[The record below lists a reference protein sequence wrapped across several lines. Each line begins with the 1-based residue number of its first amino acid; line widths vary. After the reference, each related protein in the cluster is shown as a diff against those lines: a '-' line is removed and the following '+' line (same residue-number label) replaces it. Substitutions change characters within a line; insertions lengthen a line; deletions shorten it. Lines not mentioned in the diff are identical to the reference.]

1 LEIVRDGEVVSPGEQ
16 GEIVITDL
24 NNYVMPF
31 IRYATGDLAVRG
43 DLCACGNAFPL
54 IRKIVGRSFE
64 YLRAKNGDL
73 IPLSGF
79 TDGFGAQFL
88 NDVVQFR
95 FIDKGVGKLDVKIV
109 PARELSQETRIKMER
124 WLKHFVDEVDIE
136 VVESIPWDRRWR

>member
-1 LEIVRDGEVVSPGEQ
+1 LEIVRNGKVVSPGEQ

-31 IRYATGDLAVRG
+31 IRYATGDLAVQG
-43 DLCACGNAFPL
+43 DLCSCGKAFPI
-54 IRKIVGRSFE
+54 IRRIVGRSFE

-88 NDVVQFR
+88 KDVVQFR

-109 PARELSQETRIKMER
+109 PARELSRETHMKIEQ
-124 WLKHFVDEVDIE
+124 WLKHFVDEVNIE
-136 VVESIPWDRRWR
+136 IVESIPVDRKW